1 MAASVA
7 EPSCEVDKLSYE
19 IFSILESKFLFG
31 LTEKVAGETPAAGE
45 RLGRGKVRVLC
56 IDGGSGPGGVVSAK
70 ALAYLEAAL
79 GRKSG
84 NPDARIADYV
94 DVAAGSGIG
103 GLLASMLFTRSGDSS
118 RPLFHAENTWKLLVD
133 SARDLF
139 PRRSGMFRRL
149 CSRSPG
155 SRFDRVLKNLFGD
168 STLRD
173 TLKPVLVP
181 CYDLSSSAPFLF
193 SRADAMETD
202 GYNFRIRDV
211 CRAAA
216 ADPALGRPIELRSLD
231 GRTRCVG
238 VDGGI
243 VMNNPTAAAITHVLN
258 NKQEFPFVAGVE
270 DLIVL
275 SLGAGDSTSDYDT
288 CNQNPAPRASQLI
301 KIAGDGVSDLVDQA
315 VSMAFGFNR
324 ATNYVRVQPNGLGG
338 AKLSGDPAATPA
350 NMKMVA
356 SLADEVLAQRNV
368 ESVLFRGR
376 KVTERTN
383 AEALE
388 WFADELVKEQE
399 RRRSRAFPTVVL
411 KQHSPR
417 TSSATSR

>member
-7 EPSCEVDKLSYE
+7 EPSCEIDKLSYE

-31 LTEKVAGETPAAGE
+31 LAEKVAGETPAAGE
-45 RLGRGKVRVLC
+45 RLGRGKVRILC
-56 IDGGSGPGGVVSAK
+56 IDGGSGPGAVLSAK
-70 ALAYLEAAL
+70 ALAYLESAL
-79 GRKSG
+79 RRKSG
-84 NPDARIADYV
+84 NPDARIPDYV

-103 GLLASMLFTRSGDSS
+103 GLLASMLFTRSGGSG

-133 SARDLF
+133 KARDLF
-139 PRRSGMFRRL
+139 PRRSGVFRQL
-149 CSRSPG
+149 CGRWPA
-155 SRFDRVLKNLFGD
+155 SRFDQVLRSLFGD

-173 TLKPVLVP
+173 TLKPLLVP

-202 GYNFRIRDV
+202 SYNFRIRDV
-211 CRAAA
+211 CRAAV
-216 ADPALGRPIELRSLD
+216 ADPSLGRPVELRSLD

-275 SLGAGDSTSDYDT
+275 SLGSGESTSNYDT
-288 CNQNPAPRASQLI
+288 CSRNPAPRASQLI
-301 KIAGDGVSDLVDQA
+301 KIAGEGVSDLVDQA

-324 ATNYVRVQPNGLGG
+324 ATNYVRVQPNGLNG
-338 AKLSGDPAATPA
+338 AKLSGDSVATTA
-350 NMKMVA
+350 SMKKVA

-388 WFADELVKEQE
+388 WFADELIKEQD

-411 KQHSPR
+411 KQNSPR